1 VDSPRDRVVPVVMTT
16 TTEAPHRRGRPRVN
30 RRSIREPDGAL
41 RRNASAI
48 AVERAGDILFLMAEN
63 GETSIAELARAIG
76 SSGSVIH
83 RILIALTRKGL
94 VEQRPDTERYM
105 LSWAVLRLSNALV
118 GRSSLLTAAL
128 PFMSEIRDLTGETV
142 CLGMRIGF
150 DRIAIEQVEGKH
162 ELRWV
167 ANIGARLPLYAGATG
182 KVLLAFM
189 SEPDLDIY
197 LAKTKLTK
205 LAARTITDRNGL
217 KREVAKIRADGY
229 ATSMD
234 DRLDGLGG
242 ISAPILDRLGNAT
255 ACLTVAGRSERLSPR
270 LLQQWAG
277 PLTAAAAKVSGL
289 VGFRP
294 LTSSASPGDS

>member
-1 VDSPRDRVVPVVMTT
+1 VSSTSARESDS
-16 TTEAPHRRGRPRVN
+16 A
-30 RRSIREPDGAL
+30 A

-63 GETSIAELARAIG
+63 GESSIADLARAIG

-94 VEQRPDTERYM
+94 VEQRADTERYM

-128 PFMSEIRDLTGETV
+128 PFMIELRDLTGETV
-142 CLGMRIGF
+142 CLGMRLGF

-189 SEPDLDIY
+189 SDPDLENY
-197 LAKTKLTK
+197 LSKIRLTK
-205 LAARTITDRNGL
+205 LAPRTITDRASL
-217 KREVAKIRADGY
+217 KREIDKIRSDGY
-229 ATSMD
+229 ATSSD
-234 DRLDGLGG
+234 DRVDGLGG
-242 ISAPILDRLGNAT
+242 ISAPILDRWGNAV
-255 ACLTVAGRSERLSPR
+255 ACLTIAGRSDRMSPA

-277 PLTAAAAKVSGL
+277 PVTAAATKVSGL
-289 VGFRP
+289 IGSR
-294 LTSSASPGDS
+294 SAASTAGAGDS